1 LVCYAQLTRTV
12 LPGNHKPSLFT
23 VQRIQLSTLSVSHCA
38 PGGSA
43 TGTALG
49 YRLLTQSGLAR
60 SDVGFALAMQGIGS
74 AVVLNFLLWLALI
87 ISIPLWGFD
96 PLYLTAAGV
105 GVVVLCLAGLLLFLF
120 TRGQHWAG
128 ARLERVV
135 GRVPLVDGAALRR
148 FFEQVAARLREVGSQ
163 RRVLVWAIVWAS
175 ANWLLDA
182 GSLAVFVGA
191 FGHWVDPDGIL
202 VAYGLANVLAAIPI
216 TPGGL
221 GVIEAT
227 LTSVLVGFGTPRGV
241 ATLGVI
247 AYRLVNFWLPI
258 PLGGLAYLSLQV
270 NTGGSSADHR
280 HRLRRVSWLRP
291 KLRDS

>member
-1 LVCYAQLTRTV
+1 M
-12 LPGNHKPSLFT
+12 G
-23 VQRIQLSTLSVSHCA
+23 
-38 PGGSA
+38 
-43 TGTALG
+43 
-49 YRLLTQSGLAR
+49 LL
-60 SDVGFALAMQGIGS
+60 
-74 AVVLNFLLWLALI
+74 
-87 ISIPLWGFD
+87 D

-105 GVVVLCLAGLLLFLF
+105 GVVVLCVAGFLLFLF
-120 TRGQHWAG
+120 TRGEHWVG
-128 ARLERVV
+128 ARLERVA

-148 FFEQVAARLREVGSQ
+148 FFEQVAARLRRSGSNVGSWSGPSCGPAPTGCSTPA
-163 RRVLVWAIVWAS
+163 RWPCSS
-175 ANWLLDA
+175 AP
-182 GSLAVFVGA
+182 LATGPI
-191 FGHWVDPDGIL
+191 PDGIL

-270 NTGGSSADHR
+270 NGGGSSLER
-280 HRLRRVSWLRP
+280 RNRLRRGSWRKTKIGEMDRAP
-291 KLRDS
+291 GSSSR